1 MLSNTC
7 TGAYLGIVF
16 NRLARHDE
24 AARMYRKA
32 WTLSGNGNIGY
43 CAGIGWSE
51 ALEGD
56 TATARQTYDEL
67 IAKAK
72 RGDWVPG

>member
-1 MLSNTC
+1 
-7 TGAYLGIVF
+7 
-16 NRLARHDE
+16 
-24 AARMYRKA
+24 MYRKA